1 MGRGRPG
8 GDRAER
14 RPSPRWGGGIEVVRP
29 PPSDSGTPCWRP
41 GLVLPGPPR
50 RRSSGAGSGRAQ
62 GARSAVK
69 RRTKAAPERAQ
80 VVASGR
86 GAGPDDPPRGPGGRP
101 VLGPGAAGGRGAR
114 REEPW
119 HWLAAQAAGRLEV
132 LGRVGVDPVGTVGLA
147 GNGEVAELA

>member
-14 RPSPRWGGGIEVVRP
+14 LPSPRWGGGFEVVRT
-29 PPSDSGTPCWRP
+29 PPSDSGTLCFGP
-41 GLVLPGPPR
+41 GLVLPCLPS

-86 GAGPDDPPRGPGGRP
+86 GAGPSHHPEGQATGPDSARGIA
-101 VLGPGAAGGRGAR
+101 GAGA
-114 REEPW
+114 P
-119 HWLAAQAAGRLEV
+119 
-132 LGRVGVDPVGTVGLA
+132 
-147 GNGEVAELA
+147 AE